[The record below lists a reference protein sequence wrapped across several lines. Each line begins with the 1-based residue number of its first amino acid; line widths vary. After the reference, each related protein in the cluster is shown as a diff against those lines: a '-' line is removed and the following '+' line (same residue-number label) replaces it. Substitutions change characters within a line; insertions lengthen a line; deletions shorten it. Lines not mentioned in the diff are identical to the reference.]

1 MVKRI
6 QKKNL
11 ENEKEIEKPIINKFI
26 IKKEIILFK
35 NGINTKINVKE
46 ITDEINYTK
55 ISKTEISNENEKNNK
70 WLVGVKIS
78 KNNEKKIVNY
88 SEQNENKQKI
98 DKEDRKMK
106 KIESIM
112 EKIDKLDDEDML
124 IF

>member
-98 DKEDRKMK
+98 DKENRKMK